1 MCAGRQIVV
10 NAEENGK
17 SNAEHQRVV
26 GVAMKLSHEPM
37 NMNCCSQAIEVVV
50 SPEVICL
57 LL

>member
-26 GVAMKLSHEPM
+26 GVAMKLSHKPM
-37 NMNCCSQAIEVVV
+37 NMNCCIQAIEVVV
-50 SPEVICL
+50 SPEVNC
-57 LL
+57 